1 MFIRVSTYRPGSGS
15 TGAPTEETVE
25 RVLALP
31 GCHGLYYLLGEE
43 GKSLSLTMWE
53 DKAALDGSR
62 EATDSIRSETTA
74 EQHMEVLAVEEYEV
88 LTSALKP

>member
-1 MFIRVSTYRPGSGS
+1 MFVRVSTYRPGSGS

-25 RVLALP
+25 RVLVLP
-31 GCHGLYYLLGEE
+31 GCHGLYYLLGE

-62 EATDSIRSETTA
+62 EATNSIRSETTA

-88 LTSALKP
+88 LTNALKP